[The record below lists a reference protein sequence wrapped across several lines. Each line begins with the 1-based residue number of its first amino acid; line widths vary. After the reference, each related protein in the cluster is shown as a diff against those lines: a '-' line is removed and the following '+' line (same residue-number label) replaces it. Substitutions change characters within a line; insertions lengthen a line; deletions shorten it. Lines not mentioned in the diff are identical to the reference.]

1 MDVKKEKAP
10 LVEYARA
17 SGRYVYVR
25 TYMDGLAEI
34 KTSLLFKTSEEAAEC
49 ARVLREARKP

>member
-1 MDVKKEKAP
+1 VEATSQKEP
-10 LVEYARA
+10 LVEEARA

-25 TYMDGLAEI
+25 TYKDGLAEI
-34 KTSLLFKTSEEAAEC
+34 KTTLLFKTSEEAAEC